1 MVKKFKS
8 FKKESLKTLTLKF
21 IDYIFE
27 NNFKTVLNLEKITE
41 KLNIKKRRLYDLTN
55 VLEGIG
61 YLKKYKRNIMEITP
75 EFFRQ
80 ILSLK
85 AMQIIKLENIL
96 IQEKDLNY
104 VNFSIQYKENEE
116 NNQQKNEKDL
126 NGANFLIQN
135 PENEEDINFKVAY
148 EQVFNNLN

>member
-1 MVKKFKS
+1 M
-8 FKKESLKTLTLKF
+8 
-21 IDYIFE
+21 
-27 NNFKTVLNLEKITE
+27 LNLEKISE
-41 KLNIKKRRLYDLTN
+41 KLNVKKRRLYDLTN

-75 EFFRQ
+75 EFLRQ
-80 ILSLK
+80 VLTLK
-85 AMQIIKLENIL
+85 TMQIIKLKNIL
-96 IQEKDLNY
+96 IQEKDLNC
-104 VNFSIQYKENEE
+104 VNFSIQHIEKEEE
-116 NNQQKNEKDL
+116 NQENKNEKDL